1 MFKHV
6 TMYIFMTL
14 FFSGC
19 AGLDIGLD
27 DKTSSPSRPPQQ
39 ANAYPF
45 SDIPVPPD
53 FSRNETKSW
62 IYESGSGTVKV
73 ARLFFA
79 GYKNIDDVVIFYQNE
94 MLNKGWSLV
103 NSIKT
108 DKEHLMNF
116 QKEGWVSTLKLTS
129 NIVSTFIEIQAG
141 PK

>member
-1 MFKHV
+1 MLNRV
-6 TMYIFMTL
+6 IIFFLITL

-27 DKTSSPSRPPQQ
+27 GKKSSPSKPPQQ

-45 SDIPVPPD
+45 SDIPVPAD
-53 FSRNETKSW
+53 FSRNESKSW

-73 ARLFFA
+73 ARLFFS
-79 GYKNIDDVVIFYQNE
+79 GYKNIDAVVIFYQNE

-108 DKEHLMNF
+108 EKEHLINF
-116 QKEGWVSTLKLTS
+116 QKEGWVCTIRLSA

>member
-1 MFKHV
+1 MLNRV
-6 TMYIFMTL
+6 TIFIFITL
-14 FFSGC
+14 FFSAC

-27 DKTSSPSRPPQQ
+27 GNKSSPSKLPQQ

-45 SDIPVPPD
+45 SDIPVPIN
-53 FSRNETKSW
+53 FSRDESKSW

-73 ARLFFA
+73 ARLFFS
-79 GYKNIDDVVIFYQNE
+79 GYKNIDAVVIFYQNE

-108 DKEHLMNF
+108 EKEHLINF
-116 QKEGWVSTLKLTS
+116 QKEGWVCTIRLSE

>member
-27 DKTSSPSRPPQQ
+27 DKKSSPSRPPQQ

-73 ARLFFA
+73 ARLFFS
-79 GYKNIDDVVIFYQNE
+79 GYKKIDYVVIFYQNE
-94 MLNKGWSLV
+94 MLNKGWALV
-103 NSIKT
+103 NLIKT
-108 DKEHLMNF
+108 EREQIMNF
-116 QKEGWVSTLKLTS
+116 QKEGWVSTVRLNS
-129 NIVSTFIEIQAG
+129 NFVSTFIEITAG

>member
-1 MFKHV
+1 MLNHI
-6 TMYIFMTL
+6 TIFFFITL

-27 DKTSSPSRPPQQ
+27 GKKSSPSKPPQQ

-45 SDIPVPPD
+45 SDIPVPVD
-53 FSRNETKSW
+53 FSRDESKSW

-73 ARLFFA
+73 ARLFFS
-79 GYKNIDDVVIFYQNE
+79 GYKNLDTVVTFYQNE

-108 DKEHLMNF
+108 EKEQIINF
-116 QKEGWVSTLKLTS
+116 QKEGWVCTIKISE